1 MKRQEK
7 KSIFNYAV
15 DAQAQ
20 SLVFSDALTSISNII
35 SLCHQFDNS
44 LKVSKG
50 MGALFVCIQHP
61 TPKTNSMLV
70 IRMLFCRLQ
79 ASDKIIFF
87 FNQQISPLETFCPIE
102 GTHQIFVSV
111 GS

>member
-1 MKRQEK
+1 MKTQEK

-15 DAQAQ
+15 DVQAQ
-20 SLVFSDALTSISNII
+20 SDALTLVSNII
-35 SLCHQFDNS
+35 SLCHEFDNS

-79 ASDKIIFF
+79 ASDIIIFF
-87 FNQQISPLETFCPIE
+87 FNQQISPLETFCPTIE
-102 GTHQIFVSV
+102 GTRHQIFVSV